1 MEGFLTFIIIF
12 VAVIWLLGKVFPRIL
27 LWYLQRKM
35 KQGGSNG
42 FSGGSFGNNGFASFW
57 SNASG
62 FSGAGFNNAQQQNSG
77 VDEVVR
83 ESKREEG
90 KVIIENRKEDKEK
103 VIDRSM
109 GEYVDFEEDK
119 N

>member
-12 VAVIWLLGKVFPRIL
+12 VATIWVLGKIFPRLL

-35 KQGGSNG
+35 KQGGGNG
-42 FSGGSFGNNGFASFW
+42 YNGGAFGNNGFTGFW
-57 SNASG
+57 SNA
-62 FSGAGFNNAQQQNSG
+62 AGFNNQGFNGAQQSSS
-77 VDEVVR
+77 VDEQVR
-83 ESKREEG
+83 ESKKQEGRVTVENNKEE
-90 KVIIENRKEDKEK
+90 REK

-109 GEYVDFEEDK
+109 GEYVDFEEEK

>member
-12 VAVIWLLGKVFPRIL
+12 VAVIWILGKVFPRLL

-35 KQGGSNG
+35 KQGGANG
-42 FSGGSFGNNGFASFW
+42 FNSGAFGNNGFAGFW
-57 SNASG
+57 SNAAGYSG
-62 FSGAGFNNAQQQNSG
+62 KHQGDNTAEEQ
-77 VDEVVR
+77 VR
-83 ESKREEG
+83 ESKKQEG
-90 KVIIENRKEDKEK
+90 KVIVENKSEEREK

-109 GEYVDFEEDK
+109 GEYVDFEEEK